1 MILTAFPATPCA
13 GPRNGK
19 RGATTLCVCECMRAS
34 ASVHVCAN
42 AWQEHYVRG
51 LGRTG
56 WHVPTWSTVD
66 WRKTD
71 GTTFKFSSVVSTPF
85 LVLTGEILSGHTMGA
100 LSSTFGSP
108 WGAHRAFSCLTNAA
122 SSPDSSSMLRCANR
136 GSSRDASSA
145 FGCKNTQG
153 ECQSFELRNEH
164 AQRHANATDH
174 KGGTKDGGSL
184 KFTQGGSLC
193 QSARRL
199 CRQLR
204 P

>member
-1 MILTAFPATPCA
+1 MILTLPRNTVRRAEERQNGRIPFPA
-13 GPRNGK
+13 
-19 RGATTLCVCECMRAS
+19 CVHERMRAS

-42 AWQEHYVRG
+42 AWQAHYVRG

-56 WHVPTWSTVD
+56 WHAPTWSTFD

-71 GTTFKFSSVVSTPF
+71 GTTFSSVVSTPF

-108 WGAHRAFSCLTNAA
+108 WDVHRAFSFLTNAA
-122 SSPDSSSMLRCANR
+122 SSPDLSSMLSCANR
-136 GSSRDASSA
+136 ASSRDASSA

-153 ECQSFELRNEH
+153 ECQSFELPTEH
-164 AQRHANATDH
+164 AQRHAEATYH
-174 KGGTKDGGSL
+174 MGGTKDGGSL

-193 QSARRL
+193 QSARQL

-204 P
+204 R